1 MVYFGVSQ
9 FNHYRLMKA
18 ILNILLCSLLLIL
31 VQPAQ
36 VAAQEQFIEQ
46 PSRYLVSVPFKLLTG
61 GVILLKAKVNN
72 YPDSLNFILDTGSGG
87 ISLDSSTVV
96 RLGITL
102 QPSDKTIKGIGG
114 LRKVSFLYNATLK
127 LPGLETDRL
136 NFHVNDYEIL
146 SYVYG
151 IHIDGIIGYSFFSR
165 YIVNLN
171 YDNQLMNVFT
181 VGDYKYPSAGHTLR
195 PIFTALPIQ
204 LIRFRD
210 EGKYFE
216 RFYLDTGAGLNF
228 LVSESYANDSA
239 VLRKKRRGPFIT
251 QAEGLGGKT
260 SMRITTV
267 KEVKIGPY
275 RFRKVPTFVFKDE
288 YNVTN
293 YPQVGGLIGND
304 LLRRFNVTF
313 NYTKQEVHIVPNT
326 HFRDLFDYAYSGLS
340 VYYIN
345 DQVTVDDVVPGSPAF
360 KAGFRKDDVILS
372 VNNDISNNIQTYK
385 TMMQTT
391 GTRLSFVILRESK
404 PLMLY
409 MKPVKIF

>member
-1 MVYFGVSQ
+1 
-9 FNHYRLMKA
+9 MKA
-18 ILNILLCSLLLIL
+18 LLNILLFSILLSATPSR
-31 VQPAQ
+31 VS
-36 VAAQEQFIEQ
+36 AQEQFIEQ

-61 GVILLKAKVNN
+61 GVILLKAKVND

-87 ISLDSSTVV
+87 ISLDSTTVV

-114 LRKVSFLYNATLK
+114 LRKVSFLYNAKLK

-151 IHIDGIIGYSFFSR
+151 IPIDGIIGYSFFSR

-171 YDNQLMNVFT
+171 YDNLMMHVFT
-181 VGDYKYPSAGHTLR
+181 VGEYKYPAAGHTLR
-195 PIFTALPIQ
+195 PLFTALPIQ
-204 LIRFRD
+204 QIRFKD
-210 EGKYFE
+210 EGKYFGK
-216 RFYLDTGAGLNF
+216 FYLDTGAGLNF
-228 LVSESYANDSA
+228 LLSESYARDSA
-239 VLRKKRRGPFIT
+239 VLKKKRKGPFIT

-275 RFRKVPTFVFKDE
+275 RFRKVPSFVFKDE

-293 YPQVGGLIGND
+293 YPEVGGLIGND
-304 LLRRFNVTF
+304 LMRRFNVTL
-313 NYTKQEVHIVPNT
+313 NYTKQEIHIVPNS
-326 HFRDLFDYAYSGLS
+326 HYRDLFDYAYSGLS
-340 VYYIN
+340 VYYIDN
-345 DQVTVDDVVPGSPAF
+345 QVSVDDVVPGSPAD
-360 KAGFRKDDVILS
+360 KAGFKKDDVILS

-391 GTRLSFVILRESK
+391 GQRLSFVVLRNGK
-404 PLMLY
+404 PMMMS
-409 MKPVKIF
+409 MKPVKIY

>member
-1 MVYFGVSQ
+1 
-9 FNHYRLMKA
+9 MKA
-18 ILNILLCSLLLIL
+18 LLKFLLFSILIATAPCRLC
-31 VQPAQ
+31 
-36 VAAQEQFIEQ
+36 AQEQFIEQ

-61 GVILLKAKVNN
+61 GVILIKAKVNN

-87 ISLDSSTVV
+87 ISLDSTTVA
-96 RLGITL
+96 RLGIPIE
-102 QPSDKTIKGIGG
+102 PSEKTIKGIGG
-114 LRKVSFLYNATLK
+114 LRKVSFLYGATLK
-127 LPGLETDRL
+127 MPGLETDRL

-171 YDNQLMNVFT
+171 YDNLMMHVFT
-181 VGDYKYPSAGHTLR
+181 VGEYKYPAAGHTLR

-204 LIRFRD
+204 LVRFKD
-210 EGKYFE
+210 EGKFFE

-228 LVSESYANDSA
+228 LVSESYAKDSA
-239 VLRKKRRGPFIT
+239 ILRKKRRGPFIT

-267 KEVKIGPY
+267 REVKIGPY
-275 RFRKVPTFVFKDE
+275 RFRRVPTFVFKDE

-313 NYTKQEVHIVPNT
+313 NYTKQEVHIVPNS

-345 DQVTVDDVVPGSPAF
+345 DQVSVDDVVPGSPAD
-360 KAGFRKDDVILS
+360 KAGFKKDDVILS

-385 TMMQTT
+385 TMMQST
-391 GTRLSFVILRESK
+391 GEKLSFVILRNNL
-404 PLMLY
+404 PMMLY